1 MTSELHFGAV
11 VRIAEFPFTDQ
22 QRSKTAPAVVLSS
35 AQYSQERPDVIVARI
50 TSKVKHAESFGAVA
64 ITDWRA
70 SGLSVPSVI
79 KPIIMTVIQEQVVG
93 SLGSL
98 DDLTLQRLKE
108 ALRLIFEP
116 AL

>member
-1 MTSELHFGAV
+1 MTTELRFGAV

-35 AQYSQERPDVIVARI
+35 AQYSQERPDVIVARV
-50 TSKVKHAESFGAVA
+50 TSRVRHAQTFGAVE
-64 ITDWRA
+64 IVDWRA
-70 SGLSVPSVI
+70 SGLRVPSVI
-79 KPIIMTVIQEQVVG
+79 KPIVMTVIQEQVLD

-98 DDLTLQRLKE
+98 DALTLQRLKE
-108 ALRLIFEP
+108 ALRLIFP